1 MRTQTICLIPETRGE
16 VPSVGRPWTQAMSL
30 HPVQPSKVS
39 RECLLPLHSTEDKRT
54 VSTGPRNFAMQG
66 HELKPTSAPGKRP
79 QLLHDT
85 SRARTHSLTPG
96 DIPPLGTATAPL
108 PQARARPYNF
118 LDSQLGQQ
126 TRAAVTHLGAAESSG
141 CWSGSGAAVADE
153 GPRRWAS
160 AWPGSRWW

>member
-1 MRTQTICLIPETRGE
+1 MDPGHVFSSCTAQQGVPGVPAATALHRGQE
-16 VPSVGRPWTQAMSL
+16 NCEHR
-30 HPVQPSKVS
+30 
-39 RECLLPLHSTEDKRT
+39 
-54 VSTGPRNFAMQG
+54 PRNFAMQG

-79 QLLHDT
+79 QLPHDMG
-85 SRARTHSLTPG
+85 RPRTHSLTPG
-96 DIPPLGTATAPL
+96 DIPPLGTATARL
-108 PQARARPYNF
+108 PQARARPNNF

-160 AWPGSRWW
+160 A